1 MAVGNLKDRGI
12 VMEDSDWLTREF
24 EETEREYRALP
35 ENARPV
41 VVPPPDVTE
50 PGPPN
55 HAKALDSKKFKSR
68 SK

>member
-1 MAVGNLKDRGI
+1 
-12 VMEDSDWLTREF
+12 MEDSDWLTREF
-24 EETEREYRALP
+24 KEAEREYRALP

-50 PGPPN
+50 PGRPN
-55 HAKALDSKKFKSR
+55 HAKALDSKEFRSR